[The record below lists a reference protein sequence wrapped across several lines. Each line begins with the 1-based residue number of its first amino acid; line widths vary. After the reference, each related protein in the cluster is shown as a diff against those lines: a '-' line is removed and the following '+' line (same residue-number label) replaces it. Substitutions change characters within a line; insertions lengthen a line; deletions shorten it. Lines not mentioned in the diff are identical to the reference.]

1 MERGRFDSVSLA
13 GVAVFGALA
22 TLLAAVSQSTPL
34 FSFPVV
40 PWLQFD
46 LGEVAILMAFFI
58 FGPMPAVASSFVEF
72 VALLF
77 FGQNIPVGPVL
88 KLLALLSTVGG
99 MWLGSRLAV
108 RMRTPGVGRMVALSV
123 LGGSVTR
130 AALMTIPNYVYLLLL
145 VAQDTLAGVEGYL
158 HASFALVGISLTDS
172 NTLAL
177 ILAFTALFN
186 VMQLVF
192 ASALCY
198 GVLRFPPVSNL
209 KVGGRSPWFVSIT
222 SGRAKAGEAVR

>member
-22 TLLAAVSQSTPL
+22 TLLAAVSQSMPL
-34 FSFPVV
+34 LSFPVV

-58 FGPMPAVASSFVEF
+58 FGPLPAVASSFVEF

-77 FGQNIPVGPVL
+77 FGQNIPIGPVL
-88 KLLALLSTVGG
+88 KLLALLSTVAG
-99 MWLGSRLAV
+99 MWLGSMLAA
-108 RMRTPGVGRMVALSV
+108 RMRSPGVGRMVALST
-123 LGGSVTR
+123 LGGLVAR
-130 AALMTIPNYVYLLLL
+130 AALMTIPNYVYLLFL

-158 HASFALVGISLTDS
+158 GASFALVGISLTNS

-177 ILAFTALFN
+177 ILGFTALFN
-186 VMQLVF
+186 LMQLAFV
-192 ASALCY
+192 ATLCY
-198 GVLRFPPVSNL
+198 GVLRFPPISNL
-209 KVGGRSPWFVSIT
+209 KVGGRSPWFVSVT
-222 SGRAKAGEAVR
+222 SERAKAQEAVQ